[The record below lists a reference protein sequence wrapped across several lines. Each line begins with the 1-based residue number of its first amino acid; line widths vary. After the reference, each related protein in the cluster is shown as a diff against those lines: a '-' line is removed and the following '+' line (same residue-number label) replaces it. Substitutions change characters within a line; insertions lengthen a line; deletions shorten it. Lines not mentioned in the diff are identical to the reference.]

1 MDDNLIPT
9 HNDRVED
16 ALRSYPPAS
25 MPRSISGDVMARLQ
39 TAPAP
44 RFQLTRNDLI
54 LAVVLTAVF
63 SSIIFGLQFLPG
75 PMVLQIRIQ
84 GILAWQA
91 FLVNMRWLLPA
102 LLFGSAAVLAALTVP
117 ILYRMTLDRG
127 R

>member
-1 MDDNLIPT
+1 MDDRLIPT
-9 HNDRVED
+9 QNERIED

-25 MPRSISGDVMARLQ
+25 MPRSITADVMARLR
-39 TAPAP
+39 TTPAP
-44 RFQLTRNDLI
+44 RFQLTRNDLL

-63 SSIIFGLQFLPG
+63 NSIIFGLQFLPG
-75 PMVLQIRIQ
+75 HVVLQIRIQ

-117 ILYRMTLDRG
+117 ILYRMTMDG
-127 R
+127 RR

>member
-1 MDDNLIPT
+1 MDDRLIPN
-9 HNDRVED
+9 HNDRIED

-25 MPRSISGDVMARLQ
+25 MPRSITGDVMARLQ
-39 TAPAP
+39 TTPAP

-63 SSIIFGLQFLPG
+63 NSIIFGLQFLPG
-75 PMVLQIRIQ
+75 HIGIQIQIQ

-102 LLFGSAAVLAALTVP
+102 LFFGLAAVLAALTVP
-117 ILYRMTLDRG
+117 ILYRMTMDG
-127 R
+127 RR

>member
-9 HNDRVED
+9 QNDRIED
-16 ALRSYPPAS
+16 ALRSYPPAA
-25 MPRSISGDVMARLQ
+25 MPRRITGDVMARIQ
-39 TAPAP
+39 TTPAP

-54 LAVVLTAVF
+54 LAVMLTAVF

-75 PMVLQIRIQ
+75 HIVLQIRIQ

-102 LLFGSAAVLAALTVP
+102 LLFGSAALLAALTVP
-117 ILYRMTLDRG
+117 VLYRMTMDRG

>member
-1 MDDNLIPT
+1 MDNRLIPT
-9 HNDRVED
+9 QNERIED

-25 MPRSISGDVMARLQ
+25 MPRSITADVMARLQ
-39 TAPAP
+39 TTPAP
-44 RFQLTRNDLI
+44 RFQLTRNDLL

-63 SSIIFGLQFLPG
+63 NSIIFGLQFLPG
-75 PMVLQIRIQ
+75 HVVLQIRIQ

-117 ILYRMTLDRG
+117 ILYRMTMDG
-127 R
+127 RR

>member
-1 MDDNLIPT
+1 MDDRLIPT
-9 HNDRVED
+9 QNERIED

-25 MPRSISGDVMARLQ
+25 MPRSITADVMARLQ
-39 TAPAP
+39 TTPAA

-54 LAVVLTAVF
+54 LAVVLTIAC
-63 SSIIFGLQFLPG
+63 SSIVFGLQFLPEHI
-75 PMVLQIRIQ
+75 VLQIRIQ
-84 GILAWQA
+84 GILTWQR

-117 ILYRMTLDRG
+117 ILYRMTLDDG

>member
-9 HNDRVED
+9 QNDSIED

-25 MPRSISGDVMARLQ
+25 MPRGITGDVMARIQ

-54 LAVVLTAVF
+54 LAVVLTVVF

-75 PMVLQIRIQ
+75 PIVLQIRIQ

-117 ILYRMTLDRG
+117 ILYRMTLDG
-127 R
+127 RR

>member
-25 MPRSISGDVMARLQ
+25 MPRSITGGVMARLQ
-39 TAPAP
+39 TTPAP

-75 PMVLQIRIQ
+75 PMVLQGRIQ

-91 FLVNMRWLLPA
+91 FLINMRWLLPA

-117 ILYRMTLDRG
+117 ILYRMTMDRG

>member
-9 HNDRVED
+9 QNDRIED
-16 ALRSYPPAS
+16 ALRSYPTAS
-25 MPRSISGDVMARLQ
+25 MPRGITGEVMARIQ
-39 TAPAP
+39 IAPAP

-54 LAVVLTAVF
+54 LAVVLTVVF

-102 LLFGSAAVLAALTVP
+102 LLFGSAAVLAALTIP